1 MAVGGQSYKIMVEKA
16 QLLTLVVETK
26 NKWFINLNRVS
37 FLLNGK
43 ELKLFVVVVVI
54 ERRGVFFVTKLE
66 GIERPSLLSI

>member
-26 NKWFINLNRVS
+26 NKWFINLNHVS

-43 ELKLFVVVVVI
+43 ELKLFVVI
-54 ERRGVFFVTKLE
+54 ER
-66 GIERPSLLSI
+66 SLLR